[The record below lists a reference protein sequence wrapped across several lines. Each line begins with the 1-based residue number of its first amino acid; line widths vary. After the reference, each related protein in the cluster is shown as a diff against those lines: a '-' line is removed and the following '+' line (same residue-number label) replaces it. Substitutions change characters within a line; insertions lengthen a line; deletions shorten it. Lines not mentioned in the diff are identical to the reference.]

1 MNHVRFQINRQ
12 LIEGK
17 TIVGIDPAKEFH
29 HAAVVDAHGT
39 QVGNSFSFPAS
50 ALGYREIL
58 WHHLARI
65 VPAHSPEELAF
76 AIETSCNLSGTRL
89 PSTST
94 ARASQSCWSL
104 P

>member
-39 QVGNSFSFPAS
+39 QVGNSFSFPVS
-50 ALGYREIL
+50 ATGYHEIL
-58 WHHLARI
+58 SQPSRTD
-65 VPAHSPEELAF
+65 HSSTF
-76 AIETSCNLSGTRL
+76 TR
-89 PSTST
+89 
-94 ARASQSCWSL
+94 RACL
-104 P
+104 RH